1 MADKGGVRRRSF
13 KGCGGPWQWLM
24 KKGTLIMKTQTGAQS
39 AAMPP
44 GSHELRFASAYQPG
58 RGIAVPCD
66 ERGEVDLDALPE
78 RLRIA
83 YLGAR
88 ALVGREYLCPTVQR
102 VH

>member
-1 MADKGGVRRRSF
+1 
-13 KGCGGPWQWLM
+13 
-24 KKGTLIMKTQTGAQS
+24 MKTQTDAQS
-39 AAMPP
+39 TATPP

-66 ERGEVDLDALPE
+66 ERGEVDLNALSE
-78 RLRIA
+78 RLRTA

>member
-1 MADKGGVRRRSF
+1 
-13 KGCGGPWQWLM
+13 
-24 KKGTLIMKTQTGAQS
+24 MKTQTGAQS
-39 AAMPP
+39 TATPP

-58 RGIAVPCD
+58 REIAVPCD
-66 ERGEVDLDALPE
+66 EHGEVDLDALSE
-78 RLRIA
+78 RLRVA

>member
-1 MADKGGVRRRSF
+1 MADKRGVRCHPSNGRGSTWQRLMR
-13 KGCGGPWQWLM
+13 KGV
-24 KKGTLIMKTQTGAQS
+24 LIMKTQTGVES
-39 AAMPP
+39 AATPP
-44 GSHELRFASAYQPG
+44 GAHELRFASAYQPG

-66 ERGEVDLDALPE
+66 ESGEVNLNALPE